1 MNALVFEKF
10 KNEKDVFVVAE
21 AVKCIQQ
28 FILFAPKYVDTPN
41 LIPFLQS
48 QLSGES
54 TNQVRFMR
62 KAAITCIYQLTQRD
76 PGIVLNSV
84 VNSQLEE
91 QLFAMLDIEMDLA
104 VIEEIKDILVRLL
117 TYTAPQSPSRW
128 IDLCKTILSKG
139 GATSTSHEAAAQV
152 VTTADDDED
161 DDMDD
166 VVKQKES
173 EKTKTKPEVVKP
185 EKKVVLLPRWRT
197 QTFALNCLRKV
208 ISVVLATGKSGHCNL
223 LQAREMKSNSEKEED
238 HDFLVFRLG
247 DLVRLAFNS
256 ATFYVYEMRLEGLYF
271 LKEVLEKFGRVED
284 PDFVGHALLE
294 QYQVCFRFI
303 FFNY

>member
-1 MNALVFEKF
+1 VFEKF

-48 QLSGES
+48 QLSGQG

-76 PGIVLNSV
+76 PGIVLHTV

-139 GATSTSHEAAAQV
+139 GATSSSQEAAAQA
-152 VTTADDDED
+152 VTTADDDDDED
-161 DDMDD
+161 END
-166 VVKQKES
+166 VGVKPKGPEKSKKAPEIVKQ
-173 EKTKTKPEVVKP
+173 
-185 EKKVVLLPRWRT
+185 EKKVILLPRWRT

-208 ISVVLATGKSGHCNL
+208 INVVLATGKGGHCNL
-223 LQAREMKSNSEKEED
+223 QLARELKECEEN
-238 HDFLVFRLG
+238 HDYLVFRLG

-271 LKEVLEKFGRVED
+271 LKEVLEKFGGVED
-284 PDFVGHALLE
+284 PDFTGHALLE
-294 QYQVCFRFI
+294 QYQVTIFETRHYVFCF
-303 FFNY
+303 